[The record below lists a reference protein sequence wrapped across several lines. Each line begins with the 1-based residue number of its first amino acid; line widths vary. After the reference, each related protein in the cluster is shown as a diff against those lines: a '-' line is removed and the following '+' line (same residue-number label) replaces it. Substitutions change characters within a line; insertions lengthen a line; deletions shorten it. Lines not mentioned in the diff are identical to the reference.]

1 MQYQTHGLFKQKRHG
16 NITTEEKNRLCVLI
30 SKDQNSNK
38 KTIDSYRKTLFFC
51 CCSIARTARSVPLL
65 LRMKGE
71 VLSEIQIHLYHTNT
85 HTCVLVCNRFSRV
98 LRRKNMRISAHSVV
112 YNTFTIQLAK
122 ITSSCIGT
130 LVTE

>member
-1 MQYQTHGLFKQKRHG
+1 MSIESELINKNLIANCNIKHTVCLSRKDTGILLQKK
-16 NITTEEKNRLCVLI
+16 KNRLCVLI

-71 VLSEIQIHLYHTNT
+71 VLSEIQIHLISHT

-98 LRRKNMRISAHSVV
+98 LRRMKISVFLLIA
-112 YNTFTIQLAK
+112 
-122 ITSSCIGT
+122 
-130 LVTE
+130 